1 MRHVGQEEDSM
12 MPAVVNPL
20 RLAVEVTRRGAII
33 VLTFET
39 VNLQEQGMSLHR
51 LQSVGRGATEN
62 LTGATGGH
70 LLQGQ
75 GQSQESC
82 AIIVSNRHVTLSDE
96 TLATTTLATRL
107 TFTTTE
113 LTSQAR
119 QLAEAL
125 AEVAVEEIG
134 NFVVGDG
141 VACMMAAI
149 FSLREVVLRAVFVDQ
164 TTSYVT
170 IDPP

>member
-1 MRHVGQEEDSM
+1 
-12 MPAVVNPL
+12 
-20 RLAVEVTRRGAII
+20 
-33 VLTFET
+33 
-39 VNLQEQGMSLHR
+39 MSLHR

-70 LLQGQ
+70 FLQGQ
-75 GQSQESC
+75 GQSQENC
-82 AIIVSNRHVTLSDE
+82 AIFVSNRHVTSSDE

-107 TFTTTE
+107 TSTTTE
-113 LTSQAR
+113 LISQAR
-119 QLAEAL
+119 QLVGAL

-149 FSLREVVLRAVFVDQ
+149 FSLREVALRAVFADQ

-170 IDPP
+170 IDPPWRSNMMIIVLNDEKLRRLWRGKHGKGRLRGISENSCPLLQS